1 MDGLTIARERIV
13 REAEEKT
20 GFLDLGRLGLTE
32 LPEELFQLKHLRG
45 LNLGAGGA
53 SELEDNFVEGSL
65 HRLAELGEL
74 RRLSLS
80 GTDLSDFA
88 PLQGLTNL
96 QSLDCSLTQ
105 VTDLE
110 PLRDLVRLQSLDCT
124 STQVS
129 DLGPLRGLINRVLAY
144 SRLNNTQAPF
154 AGTQSISGHC

>member
-1 MDGLTIARERIV
+1 MRWLPIVGLRLGRRLIGLRQWPVKWAVDRRIIGPERSIRHDAAIGERHETASAIWNHGSLAEWNTEDRATIARERIV

-88 PLQGLTNL
+88 PLQ
-96 QSLDCSLTQ
+96 
-105 VTDLE
+105 V
-110 PLRDLVRLQSLDCT
+110 
-124 STQVS
+124 
-129 DLGPLRGLINRVLAY
+129 Y
-144 SRLNNTQAPF
+144 
-154 AGTQSISGHC
+154 